1 MSLSAAVARPPR
13 CALVN
18 VVTGEH
24 IEALFNP
31 SQLSEKVQVNYN
43 RLAVPGLSHQP
54 LQFQSTGN
62 RTFAGLDFHLDRRF
76 AQAQPGS
83 PEILEF
89 RAFLLALT
97 VPPSGTEGVVQT
109 APPRTLIIWP
119 GLLTVEAVLTE
130 VEFSYRELAVDGTVL
145 IYTASV
151 EFEEILDVRVSSE
164 ERRRDATSPRVL

>member
-24 IEALFNP
+24 IETLFNP

-43 RLAVPGLSHQP
+43 RLAVPGL
-54 LQFQSTGN
+54 
-62 RTFAGLDFHLDRRF
+62 DFHLDRRF
-76 AQAQPGS
+76 AQTQPGS

-164 ERRRDATSPRVL
+164 ERRRDATSSRVL